1 MKALLL
7 SALLTLSAFSGT
19 AQAHGDHGM
28 LDERGAMGLAAR
40 VVQKMTIRDYGFTAG
55 QLDSSW
61 QSISK
66 DQVVLKETGPGFYV
80 VEITKVGSEE
90 KVYVKVLEN
99 GDISDVSKVYPF

>member
-7 SALLTLSAFSGT
+7 TAALTLSAFSGT
-19 AQAHGDHGM
+19 TYAHGDHGV

-40 VVQKMTIRDYGFTAG
+40 VVQKMTLRDYGYTAG

-66 DQVVLKETGPGFYV
+66 DQVVLKESGPGFYV